1 MQRLGVDGE
10 RGGRS
15 PRPPATPTRHAPG
28 SPVTRHACPP
38 RPPVTLTRHAQP
50 RRPRPPASEADAPNT
65 CASPTAHAPRQATSD
80 VTRDPRGA
88 EPAAPE
94 PAEIINA
101 HAPRCATRAARAEQ
115 PELSEP
121 PFGVWRAGI
130 AAEPCSQPA
139 RLHPRMKSRPGT
151 RSMAPER
158 REATGPTN
166 GLLPG

>member
-15 PRPPATPTRHAPG
+15 PRPAATPARHAPG
-28 SPVTRHACPP
+28 SRVTRHAYSP
-38 RPPVTLTRHAQP
+38 RPPVTLARHAQP

-80 VTRDPRGA
+80 VPREPRGA

-101 HAPRCATRAARAEQ
+101 DTPRCATRAARAEQ